1 MKEQDIIE
9 RFRICRYGKSDSVVV
24 EGIHAFKHAYR
35 FGAKFENVFCSNKN
49 KVISLTAKI
58 ASEREAKILSD
69 LIVEVDG
76 DFLAKL
82 SPHPIRTELISLVK
96 KPEQK
101 KITDLDQD
109 KPIVFLENPHDTKN
123 VGATV
128 RVAAAF
134 GVAALC
140 VSGEI
145 NPWHAGCVKSGSGLH
160 FAIPIFKVKSLEEIS
175 SGRMTVACDA
185 DGENMYETVLPKNSI
200 LVFGTERYGITDGVK
215 KSVDKIIS
223 IPMMEN
229 VSSLNLATSV
239 SAVLFGANFS

>member
-1 MKEQDIIE
+1 MKDQDIIE
-9 RFRICRYGKSDSVVV
+9 QFRIGRYGKSDVVVV

-35 FGAKFENVFCSNKN
+35 FGGEFVAVYSSNKS
-49 KVISLTAKI
+49 KVVALTEKI
-58 ASEREAKILSD
+58 ASPEEAKILSEM
-69 LIVEVDG
+69 IIEVDKEL
-76 DFLAKL
+76 LAEF
-82 SPHPIRTELISLVK
+82 SPHPIRTELISLVR

-101 KITDLDQD
+101 KIEDLDNN
-109 KPIVFLENPHDTKN
+109 KPIVFLEEPHDTKN

-128 RVAAAF
+128 RVAAAY

-145 NPWHAGCVKSGSGLH
+145 NPWHAGCIKSGSGLH
-160 FAIPIFKVKSLEEIS
+160 FAIPIFKVENLEEIS
-175 SGRMTVACDA
+175 EGRMMVACDA
-185 DGENMYETVLPKNSI
+185 DGENMYETVLPKGSV

-215 KSVDKIIS
+215 KLVDKTIS

-239 SAVLFGANFS
+239 SAVLFGGRFK